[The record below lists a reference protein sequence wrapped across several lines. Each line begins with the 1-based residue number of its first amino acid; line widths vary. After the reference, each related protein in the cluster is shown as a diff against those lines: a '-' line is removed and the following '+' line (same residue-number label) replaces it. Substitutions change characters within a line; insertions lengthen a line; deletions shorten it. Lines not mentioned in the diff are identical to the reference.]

1 MKNYIIIIIAVFFFG
16 NVLSAQQGKYVRKSV
31 SSLESVWFKP
41 GSVGGL
47 QFDSK
52 TFDKF
57 IDFYIEVERFDYNV
71 LPDNLIQDF
80 RREANSIEEVSAD
93 AISEVLQNTVTSKIV
108 EILNDP
114 DVMKERGTALKD
126 EAAFQSFAATKAK
139 SLGLTTDELKTL
151 MNSAYIYLPFISS
164 AKKESDGADDL
175 TITIEGG
182 IIWWQMKMAGDGS
195 TSVEQ
200 VLSATTK
207 GLSVI
212 DPTAKDPFTKKSL
225 YNEFKFGTEKWVTTP
240 VQYAQNDAMLAFCKN
255 LGGKTKEI
263 DDFKLS
269 AQIVEADGRKY
280 GFPLGFREGVHL
292 DDGFHIV
299 EYEEDSEGN
308 EVTMRR
314 GFVRVSKTGDNN
326 EDPNNYTYANQLLG
340 TTVSEG
346 TVVMEHPRLGM
357 DARIKFGMISGM
369 NILQKHTYVYG
380 PFMFLH
386 GGNLFNSASNIDE
399 FAEQW
404 NAAVGNQYGTIAP
417 ALSEDASSGFGGNLL
432 LSYNLAPIIGISQ
445 TFVNFDFDFAIPN
458 AKPNLEATAATLV
471 LSPYLS
477 LTKNFGGRL
486 YYAVN
491 VGGGVDILTMTGTT
505 QLLLT
510 SYSFALGVV
519 APGVKVSGEVGYMLN
534 ADLSLTGSVGYK
546 LGMAPVTTTYTF
558 DGQDLSDYIETY
570 SSILDYSEL
579 RMGGLSINVGV
590 SYSLGELPINIFG
603 FLDPL
608 KKH

>member
-1 MKNYIIIIIAVFFFG
+1 MKTSKTIAVVIILTG
-16 NVLSAQQGKYVRKSV
+16 LGCVLSAQQGKYVRKSV

-139 SLGLTTDELKTL
+139 SLGLTTEELKTL

-175 TITIEGG
+175 TVTIEGG
-182 IIWWQMKMAGDGS
+182 IIWWQMEMDDEGT

-200 VLSATTK
+200 VVSETTQ
-207 GLSVI
+207 GIGSV
-212 DPTAKDPFTKKSL
+212 DPTEKELF
-225 YNEFKFGTEKWVTTP
+225 TEKSAWPQDFQFGNEKWSTTP
-240 VQYAQNDAMLAFCKN
+240 EQYAQNDAMLAFCKN
-255 LGGKTKEI
+255 LGVKTKKI
-263 DDFKLS
+263 DDFKLT
-269 AQIVEADGRKY
+269 AQIVEASGKKY

-299 EYEEDSEGN
+299 EYEEDAEGN
-308 EVTMRR
+308 ESKVEK

-326 EDPNNYTYANQLLG
+326 SDPNNYTYANQLLG
-340 TTVSEG
+340 SKVSEG
-346 TVVMEHPRLGM
+346 TIVMEHPRLGM
-357 DARIKFGMISGM
+357 QARYNMGLTVGSSITPEHTSLNPAGIDA
-369 NILQKHTYVYG
+369 NVL
-380 PFMFLH
+380 
-386 GGNLFNSASNIDE
+386 
-399 FAEQW
+399 AEEATSQ
-404 NAAVGNQYGTIAP
+404 
-417 ALSEDASSGFGGNLL
+417 FGGNVIF
-432 LSYNLAPIIGISQ
+432 SYNLAPIIGVTQ
-445 TFVNFDFDFAIPN
+445 TFVDMDIGFGIPA
-458 AKPNLEATAATLV
+458 AKYDVPSGEVPSAAAFV
-471 LSPYLS
+471 LSPYMG
-477 LTKNFGGRL
+477 LTKKFGGRM
-486 YYAVN
+486 YASATLGVGVDMLSIAGTYIFPAALVVILEDIDYSIDIMAPGFK
-491 VGGGVDILTMTGTT
+491 VGGEAGM
-505 QLLLT
+505 
-510 SYSFALGVV
+510 
-519 APGVKVSGEVGYMLN
+519 MLSP
-534 ADLSLTGSVGYK
+534 DLSLTASANLK
-546 LGMAPVTTTYTF
+546 LGLAPMVGTLTWNETEYEI
-558 DGQDLSDYIETY
+558 DDLSAYE
-570 SSILDYSEL
+570 EL
-579 RMGGLSINVGV
+579 KMGGLTITIGA
-590 SYSLGELPINIFG
+590 SYELGELPFNLFG
-603 FLDPL
+603 FLDPF

>member
-1 MKNYIIIIIAVFFFG
+1 MKTSKTIAVVIILTG
-16 NVLSAQQGKYVRKSV
+16 LGCVLSAQQGKYVRKSV

-139 SLGLTTDELKTL
+139 SLGLTTEELKTL

-175 TITIEGG
+175 TVTIEGG
-182 IIWWQMKMAGDGS
+182 IIWWQMEMDDEGT

-200 VLSATTK
+200 VVSETTQ
-207 GLSVI
+207 GIGSV
-212 DPTAKDPFTKKSL
+212 DPTEKELF
-225 YNEFKFGTEKWVTTP
+225 TEKSAWPQDFQFGNEKWSTTP
-240 VQYAQNDAMLAFCKN
+240 EQYAQNDAMLAFCKN
-255 LGGKTKEI
+255 LGVKTKKI
-263 DDFKLS
+263 DDFKLT
-269 AQIVEADGRKY
+269 AQIVEASGMKY

-299 EYEEDSEGN
+299 EYEEDAEGN
-308 EVTMRR
+308 ESKVEK

-326 EDPNNYTYANQLLG
+326 SDPNNYTYANQLLG
-340 TTVSEG
+340 SKVSEG
-346 TVVMEHPRLGM
+346 TIVMEHPRLGM
-357 DARIKFGMISGM
+357 QARYNMGLTVGSSITPEHTSLNPAGIDA
-369 NILQKHTYVYG
+369 NVL
-380 PFMFLH
+380 
-386 GGNLFNSASNIDE
+386 
-399 FAEQW
+399 AEEATSQ
-404 NAAVGNQYGTIAP
+404 
-417 ALSEDASSGFGGNLL
+417 FGGNVIF
-432 LSYNLAPIIGISQ
+432 SYNLAPIIGVTQ
-445 TFVNFDFDFAIPN
+445 TFVDMDIGFGIPA
-458 AKPNLEATAATLV
+458 AKYDVPSGEVPSAAAFV
-471 LSPYLS
+471 LSPYMG
-477 LTKNFGGRL
+477 LTKKFGGRM
-486 YYAVN
+486 YASATLGVGVDMLSIAGTYTYILEDIDYSIDIMAPGFK
-491 VGGGVDILTMTGTT
+491 VGGEAGM
-505 QLLLT
+505 
-510 SYSFALGVV
+510 
-519 APGVKVSGEVGYMLN
+519 MLSP
-534 ADLSLTGSVGYK
+534 DLSLTASANLK
-546 LGMAPVTTTYTF
+546 LGLAPMVGTLTWNETEYEI
-558 DGQDLSDYIETY
+558 DDLSAYE
-570 SSILDYSEL
+570 EL
-579 RMGGLSINVGV
+579 KMGGLTITIGA
-590 SYSLGELPINIFG
+590 SYELGELPFNLFG
-603 FLDPL
+603 FLDPF

>member
-1 MKNYIIIIIAVFFFG
+1 MKTTKIIAVVTMFTCLG
-16 NVLSAQQGKYVRKSV
+16 CVLSAQQGKYVRKSV

-139 SLGLTTDELKTL
+139 SLGLTTEELKTL

-164 AKKESDGADDL
+164 AKKESKDKGTTL
-175 TITIEGG
+175 TVTIEGG
-182 IIWWQMKMAGDGS
+182 IIWWQMEMDDEGT

-200 VLSATTK
+200 VVSATTT
-207 GLSVI
+207 GTGSV
-212 DPTAKDPFTKKSL
+212 DPTEKEL
-225 YNEFKFGTEKWVTTP
+225 LTEKSAWPKDFQFGNEKWSTTP
-240 VQYAQNDAMLAFCKN
+240 EQYAQNDAMLAFCKN
-255 LGGKTKEI
+255 LGVKTKQI
-263 DDFKLS
+263 DDFKLT
-269 AQIVEADGRKY
+269 AQIVEASGKKY

-299 EYEEDSEGN
+299 EYEEDAEGN
-308 EVTMRR
+308 ESKVEK

-326 EDPNNYTYANQLLG
+326 SDPNDYTYAKQLLG
-340 TTVSEG
+340 SKVSEG
-346 TVVMEHPRLGM
+346 TIVMEHPRLGM
-357 DARIKFGMISGM
+357 QARYNMGLTAGSSITPEHTSLSPAGIDA
-369 NILQKHTYVYG
+369 NVL
-380 PFMFLH
+380 
-386 GGNLFNSASNIDE
+386 
-399 FAEQW
+399 AEEATSQ
-404 NAAVGNQYGTIAP
+404 
-417 ALSEDASSGFGGNLL
+417 FGGNVIF
-432 LSYNLAPIIGISQ
+432 SYNLAPIIGVTQ
-445 TFVNFDFDFAIPN
+445 TFVDMDIGFGIPV
-458 AKPNLEATAATLV
+458 AKYDVPSGEVPSAAAFV
-471 LSPYLS
+471 LSPYLG
-477 LTKNFGGRL
+477 LTKKFGGRM
-486 YYAVN
+486 YASATLGAGVDMLTIAGTYSYFSTDYDYTLAIMAPGFK
-491 VGGGVDILTMTGTT
+491 VGGEAGMMLT
-505 QLLLT
+505 
-510 SYSFALGVV
+510 
-519 APGVKVSGEVGYMLN
+519 P
-534 ADLSLTGSVGYK
+534 DLSLVASANLK
-546 LGMAPVTTTYTF
+546 LGLAPMAGTLTWDESEYEI
-558 DGQDLSDYIETY
+558 DDLSAYEGGGENTP
-570 SSILDYSEL
+570 LK
-579 RMGGLSINVGV
+579 MGGLTITIGA
-590 SYSLGELPINIFG
+590 SYELGELPFNLFG

>member
-1 MKNYIIIIIAVFFFG
+1 MKTSKTIAVVIILTG
-16 NVLSAQQGKYVRKSV
+16 LGCVLSAQQGKYVRKSV

-139 SLGLTTDELKTL
+139 SLGLTTEELKTL

-175 TITIEGG
+175 TVTIEGG
-182 IIWWQMKMAGDGS
+182 IIWWQMEMDDEGT

-200 VLSATTK
+200 VVSETTK
-207 GLSVI
+207 GRGNV
-212 DPTAKDPFTKKSL
+212 DPTEKEL
-225 YNEFKFGTEKWVTTP
+225 YEDFQFGNEKWSTTP
-240 VQYAQNDAMLAFCKN
+240 EQYAQNDAMLAFCKN
-255 LGGKTKEI
+255 LGVKTKKI
-263 DDFKLS
+263 DDFKLT
-269 AQIVEADGRKY
+269 AQIVEASGKKY

-299 EYEEDSEGN
+299 EYEEDAEGN
-308 EVTMRR
+308 ESKVEK

-326 EDPNNYTYANQLLG
+326 SDPNNYTYANQLLG
-340 TTVSEG
+340 SKVSEG
-346 TVVMEHPRLGM
+346 TIVMEHPRLGM
-357 DARIKFGMISGM
+357 QARYNMGLTVGSSITPEHTSLNPAGIDA
-369 NILQKHTYVYG
+369 NVL
-380 PFMFLH
+380 
-386 GGNLFNSASNIDE
+386 
-399 FAEQW
+399 AEEATSQ
-404 NAAVGNQYGTIAP
+404 
-417 ALSEDASSGFGGNLL
+417 FGGNVIF
-432 LSYNLAPIIGISQ
+432 SYNLAPIIGVTQ
-445 TFVNFDFDFAIPN
+445 TFVDMDIGFGIPA
-458 AKPNLEATAATLV
+458 AKYDVPSGEVPSAAAFV
-471 LSPYLS
+471 LSPYMG
-477 LTKNFGGRL
+477 LTKKFGGRM
-486 YYAVN
+486 YASATLGVGVDMLSIAGTYTYILEDIDYSIDIMAPGFK
-491 VGGGVDILTMTGTT
+491 VGGEAGM
-505 QLLLT
+505 
-510 SYSFALGVV
+510 
-519 APGVKVSGEVGYMLN
+519 MLSP
-534 ADLSLTGSVGYK
+534 DLSLTASANLK
-546 LGMAPVTTTYTF
+546 LGLAPMVGTLTWNETEYEI
-558 DGQDLSDYIETY
+558 DDLSAYE
-570 SSILDYSEL
+570 EL
-579 RMGGLSINVGV
+579 KMGGLTITIGA
-590 SYSLGELPINIFG
+590 SYELGELPFNLFG
-603 FLDPL
+603 FLDPF

>member
-1 MKNYIIIIIAVFFFG
+1 MKTSKTIAVVIILTG
-16 NVLSAQQGKYVRKSV
+16 LGCVLSAQQGKYVRKSV

-114 DVMKERGTALKD
+114 DVMKERGEALKD
-126 EAAFQSFAATKAK
+126 ESAFQSFAATKAK

-164 AKKESDGADDL
+164 AKKESEGADDL
-175 TITIEGG
+175 SITLEGG
-182 IIWWQMKMAGDGS
+182 IIWWQMKMADDGS

-207 GLSVI
+207 GYSVI
-212 DPTAKDPFTKKSL
+212 DPTAKAPITKEPL
-225 YNEFKFGTEKWVTTP
+225 YNKFKFGTEEWSTTP
-240 VQYAQNDAMLAFCKN
+240 TQYCQNDAMLAFAKN
-255 LGGKTKEI
+255 LGVKTKEI
-263 DDFKLS
+263 EAFKLQ
-269 AQIVEADGRKY
+269 AQIVEADGKKY
-280 GFPLGFREGVHL
+280 AFPLGFKEGVHL

-299 EYEEDSEGN
+299 EFMEDEEGN
-308 EVTMRR
+308 EVAEQI
-314 GFVRVSKTGDNN
+314 GFVRVAKTGDNKS
-326 EDPNNYTYANQLLG
+326 DPNNFTYANQLLG
-340 TTVSEG
+340 SKVSEG

-369 NILQKHTYVYG
+369 NISRSHSQL
-380 PFMFLH
+380 PNFL
-386 GGNLFNSASNIDE
+386 GGEYIFVDDEGATSAIGANIT
-399 FAEQW
+399 FA
-404 NAAVGNQYGTIAP
+404 
-417 ALSEDASSGFGGNLL
+417 
-432 LSYNLAPIIGISQ
+432 YNLAPIIGVSQ
-445 TFVNFDFDFAIPN
+445 TFLDIDMGFFMPVVEINPDAEAFPFIIPINFGVTKKIQFGKSNLGVGVNGGFDMFSMAGTITVSSTEYTYAYSIMALGFGASVNYEMLLTPDLSFNIGAGYRLGLAPLSASITIDETEYDLTENYTTYFPGKDFDETFEDL
-458 AKPNLEATAATLV
+458 NL
-471 LSPYLS
+471 
-477 LTKNFGGRL
+477 
-486 YYAVN
+486 
-491 VGGGVDILTMTGTT
+491 
-505 QLLLT
+505 
-510 SYSFALGVV
+510 
-519 APGVKVSGEVGYMLN
+519 
-534 ADLSLTGSVGYK
+534 
-546 LGMAPVTTTYTF
+546 
-558 DGQDLSDYIETY
+558 
-570 SSILDYSEL
+570 
-579 RMGGLSINVGV
+579 GGLGINLGIN
-590 SYSLGELPINIFG
+590 YALGELPINLFG

>member
-1 MKNYIIIIIAVFFFG
+1 MKTSKTIAVVIILTG
-16 NVLSAQQGKYVRKSV
+16 LGCVLSAQQGKYVRKSV

-139 SLGLTTDELKTL
+139 SLGLTTEELKTL

-175 TITIEGG
+175 TVTIEGG
-182 IIWWQMKMAGDGS
+182 IIWWQMEMDDEGT

-200 VLSATTK
+200 VVSATTT
-207 GLSVI
+207 GTGSV
-212 DPTAKDPFTKKSL
+212 DPTEKELF
-225 YNEFKFGTEKWVTTP
+225 TEKSAWPQDFQFGNEKWSTTP
-240 VQYAQNDAMLAFCKN
+240 EQYAQNDAMLAFCKN
-255 LGGKTKEI
+255 LGVKTKKI
-263 DDFKLS
+263 DDFKLT
-269 AQIVEADGRKY
+269 AQIVEASGMKY

-299 EYEEDSEGN
+299 EYEEDAEGN
-308 EVTMRR
+308 ESKVEK

-326 EDPNNYTYANQLLG
+326 SDPNNYTYANQLLG
-340 TTVSEG
+340 SKVSEG
-346 TVVMEHPRLGM
+346 TIVMEHPRLGM
-357 DARIKFGMISGM
+357 QARYNMGLTVGSSITPEHTSLNPAGIDA
-369 NILQKHTYVYG
+369 NVL
-380 PFMFLH
+380 
-386 GGNLFNSASNIDE
+386 
-399 FAEQW
+399 AEEATSQ
-404 NAAVGNQYGTIAP
+404 
-417 ALSEDASSGFGGNLL
+417 FGGNVIF
-432 LSYNLAPIIGISQ
+432 SYNLAPIIGVTQ
-445 TFVNFDFDFAIPN
+445 TFVDMDIGFGIPA
-458 AKPNLEATAATLV
+458 AKYDVPSGEVPSAAAFV
-471 LSPYLS
+471 LSPYMG
-477 LTKNFGGRL
+477 LTKKFGGRM
-486 YYAVN
+486 YASATLGVGVDMLSIAGTYTYILEDIDYSIDIMAPGFK
-491 VGGGVDILTMTGTT
+491 VGGEAGM
-505 QLLLT
+505 
-510 SYSFALGVV
+510 
-519 APGVKVSGEVGYMLN
+519 MLSP
-534 ADLSLTGSVGYK
+534 DLSLTASANLK
-546 LGMAPVTTTYTF
+546 LGLAPMVGTLTWNETEYEI
-558 DGQDLSDYIETY
+558 DDLSAYE
-570 SSILDYSEL
+570 EL
-579 RMGGLSINVGV
+579 KMGGLTITIGA
-590 SYSLGELPINIFG
+590 SYELGELPFNLFG
-603 FLDPL
+603 FLDPF

>member
-1 MKNYIIIIIAVFFFG
+1 MKTTKAIVIIVFVYFG
-16 NVLSAQQGKYVRKSV
+16 NILSAQQGKYVRKSV

-57 IDFYIEVERFDYNV
+57 IDFYIEGERFDYNT
-71 LPDNLIQDF
+71 LPANLLQEF
-80 RREANSIEEVSAD
+80 RREANSIKEVSAD
-93 AISEVLQNTVTSKIV
+93 ALSEVLQNTVTSKIV

-114 DVMKERGTALKD
+114 DVMKKRGTALKD

-164 AKKESDGADDL
+164 AKKESDGAADL

-182 IIWWQMKMAGDGS
+182 IIWWQMKMAGDGT

-212 DPTAKDPFTKKSL
+212 DPTAKNPLTKKSL
-225 YNEFKFGTEKWVTTP
+225 YNEFTFGTEKWVTTP

-255 LGGKTKEI
+255 LGVKTKEI

-308 EVTMRR
+308 EVVMRK
-314 GFVRVSKTGDNN
+314 GFVRVSKTGDNKS
-326 EDPNNYTYANQLLG
+326 DPNNYTYAKQLLG
-340 TTVSEG
+340 SKVSEG
-346 TVVMEHPRLGM
+346 TTVLEHPRLGM
-357 DARIKFGMISGM
+357 DARAKLGFITGMSIPKEYMLAGSDLLFADDITSGLALDV
-369 NILQKHTYVYG
+369 I
-380 PFMFLH
+380 
-386 GGNLFNSASNIDE
+386 
-399 FAEQW
+399 
-404 NAAVGNQYGTIAP
+404 IA
-417 ALSEDASSGFGGNLL
+417 
-432 LSYNLAPIIGISQ
+432 YNLAPIIGISQ
-445 TFVNFDFDFAIPN
+445 TFLDIEMTFALPMGEINPD
-458 AKPNLEATAATLV
+458 
-471 LSPYLS
+471 LSETPDVAPFLFSFY
-477 LTKNFGGRL
+477 GGGSHKIWL
-486 YYAVN
+486 PPSSNVT
-491 VGGGVDILTMTGTT
+491 VGGGFGIESFNLAGTV
-505 QLLLT
+505 
-510 SYSFALGVV
+510 LGYDYVWSV
-519 APGVKVSGEVGYMLN
+519 RSLAFKIGADFERMIN
-534 ADLSLTGSVGYK
+534 ADLSWNVGLAYK
-546 LGMAPVTTTYTF
+546 LALAPSQLAITYGTYEATYEG
-558 DGQDLSDYIETY
+558 DDVADLYEDLSL
-570 SSILDYSEL
+570 S
-579 RMGGLSINVGV
+579 GLMINAGV
-590 SYSLGELPINIFG
+590 NYALGELPINIFG
-603 FLDPL
+603 FLDPF